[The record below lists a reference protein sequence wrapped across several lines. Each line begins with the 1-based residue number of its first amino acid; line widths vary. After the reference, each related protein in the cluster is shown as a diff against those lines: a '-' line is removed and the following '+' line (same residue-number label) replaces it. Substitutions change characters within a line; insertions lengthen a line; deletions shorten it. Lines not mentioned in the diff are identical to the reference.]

1 MFSTYCKK
9 VLRNLL
15 VDYMRTQ
22 TKKREREISIFDFS
36 IENSLAVEDDYLVE
50 EIEFDGEVIRIK
62 EDALYEALSKLSEQ
76 HFKIIIYYYFL
87 DKTDKEISEI
97 LQTPNTTAFDRR
109 HAALNKLKKAILEN
123 DYE

>member
-1 MFSTYCKK
+1 MFNTYCKK
-9 VLRNLL
+9 VLRNFL

-22 TKKREREISIFDFS
+22 TKKRESEVSIFDFN
-36 IENSLAVEDDYLVE
+36 IENTLAVEDDYLIK

-62 EDALYEALSKLSEQ
+62 EEALYESLSKLSEK

-97 LQTPNTTAFDRR
+97 LKTPNTTVFDRR
-109 HAALNKLKKAILEN
+109 HVALNKLKKEILER